1 MTNLNV
7 HWNDIIGLEEPKRLL
22 REAVVYPTKYPELF
36 SGVLAPWKGLLLFGP
51 PGTGMYFSLLLLCYQ
66 CVKSALQVQTK
77 DSQMWDKGASYL
89 QFMTE
94 IYEV

>member
-1 MTNLNV
+1 M

-51 PGTGMYFSLLLLCYQ
+51 PGTGMYIHLLLMYYQ
-66 CVKSALQVQTK
+66 CGGSALQFHTT
-77 DSQMWDKGASYL
+77 DSQNMGQRSTML
-89 QFMTE
+89 
-94 IYEV
+94 